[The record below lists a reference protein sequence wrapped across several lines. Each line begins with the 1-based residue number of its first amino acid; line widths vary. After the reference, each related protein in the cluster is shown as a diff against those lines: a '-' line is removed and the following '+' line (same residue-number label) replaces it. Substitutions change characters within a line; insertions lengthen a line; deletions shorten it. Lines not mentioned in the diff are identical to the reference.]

1 MWIAIS
7 TGASVFL
14 FVIAILGGASRKM
27 GREQAGDWLFSDF
40 FQKIFDA
47 VFGKMDP
54 QEKASKLGMSYEKYI
69 RNCRILRVEPDWKK
83 EAGMRSVGIFSFVL
97 SVLIAIVLRQIFV
110 AILGIFILFGL
121 GPYQEQCVAKQAKA
135 RRQQMAEDLP
145 RFIDLFATAV
155 EIGVPVE
162 RAIKTTAQD
171 IPCVVSEELLL
182 VMAETELGAKSW
194 QRALEEVALKYDV
207 PVFSDF
213 VLALIAGY
221 EKGIPISEIVV
232 RKSAEIK
239 QSNLLEAKERAA
251 KLSNTILLPVMVF
264 KIIPLLAIMLIPIML
279 QISSM

>member
-1 MWIAIS
+1 MWVVIS

-14 FVIAILGGASRKM
+14 LVIAIFGGSSRKM
-27 GREQAGDWLFSDF
+27 GRQTDEEWLFSNF
-40 FQKIFDA
+40 FEKIYDV
-47 VFGKMDP
+47 VFPHGDP
-54 QEKASKLGMSYEKYI
+54 QEKAAKLGMSYDKYI
-69 RNCRILRVEPDWKK
+69 RNCRILRVTPNWKS
-83 EAGMRSVGIFSFVL
+83 EAGMRLVGIFCFCVSAAL
-97 SVLIAIVLRQIFV
+97 AIFLQNIIV
-110 AILGIFILFGL
+110 AVLGIFILFCL
-121 GPYQEQCVAKQAKA
+121 GPYQEQQIAKDAKA
-135 RRQQMAEDLP
+135 RRRCLAADLP

-162 RAIKTTAQD
+162 SAIKTTAQD

-182 VMAETELGAKSW
+182 VMAETELGAKNW

-207 PVFSDF
+207 SVFSDF

-264 KIIPLLAIMLIPIML
+264 KIIPLLAIMLIPIMM

>member
-14 FVIAILGGASRKM
+14 FVLAAFGGASRKM
-27 GREQAGDWLFSDF
+27 GRQTSEEWLFSRF
-40 FQKIFDA
+40 FEKIYDA
-47 VFGKMDP
+47 FFSQSDP
-54 QEKASKLGMSYEKYI
+54 KEKTAKLGMSYDKYI
-69 RNCRILRVEPDWKK
+69 RNCRILRIEPNWKR
-83 EAGMRSVGIFSFVL
+83 EVGMRMMGIAVFLLSLFL
-97 SVLIAIVLRQIFV
+97 SVLLKNVAAALLGIAIF
-110 AILGIFILFGL
+110 FCL
-121 GPYQEQCVAKQAKA
+121 GPYQEQQLSKQAKM
-135 RRQQMAEDLP
+135 RRQKLAEDLP

-162 RAIKTTAQD
+162 SAIKTTAQD
-171 IPCVVSEELLL
+171 IPCIVSEELLL

-207 PVFSDF
+207 GVFSDF

-239 QSNLLEAKERAA
+239 QSNLLEAKERAV
-251 KLSNTILLPVMVF
+251 KLSNTILLPVMIF

-279 QISSM
+279 QISSI